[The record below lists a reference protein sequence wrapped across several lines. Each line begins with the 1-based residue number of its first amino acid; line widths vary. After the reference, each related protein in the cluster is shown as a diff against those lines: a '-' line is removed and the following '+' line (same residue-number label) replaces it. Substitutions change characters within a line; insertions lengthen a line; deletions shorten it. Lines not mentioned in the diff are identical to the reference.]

1 MTECKIHDNVQS
13 QSLNAELNVS
23 TNLLVDQVKHA
34 NLSVLVK

>member
-13 QSLNAELNVS
+13 QSLNTELNVNI
-23 TNLLVDQVKHA
+23 NLLVDQLKHA